1 MLPGQHRG
9 GHQHSGLLAVQHA
22 FHDGPEGHLRL
33 SVAHVAAQQPVHGHR
48 ALHVPLDL
56 LHAAQLV
63 LRLCVLELLLEF
75 PLPGG
80 VGREGEAGLPLP
92 LGIELDQALGQILH
106 RLFGLALGLLPV
118 GAPQAGEL
126 FGLRRVLAPADV
138 LAHQVQLGGGD
149 VEHIG
154 AGVGDLHIVLLHPV
168 GRQFHHP
175 HVAAHTV
182 MLVDHQVPGGQVGI
196 GLQLLP
202 VGGRLPGPGL
212 FQCRPLSL
220 GEYRQTGLRVL
231 HPGGQAAHRDQ
242 GLPRPREGLGL
253 ELHRRPEA
261 LLPQQHLEIQGPLFA
276 GHQHQGAQ
284 ARALVVVQVGD
295 RRLQA
300 GAKGGQLLGRHRQQ
314 AAGGHRIS
322 RQSEGVQIGRR
333 PVGQPGVELRE
344 GAGQYGAGAV
354 QLPPLHQG
362 LGILLQL
369 PLVGLG
375 PLPHPAALRKEHT
388 GVRRQVVGRRG
399 QLGIDQRQIAVRGG
413 EAPPLHQRLPVL
425 PQSLDQLMPPRLLRP
440 CGQLLQPGCQPRR
453 PSGRQMGQRLRR
465 RQQHRPLHVLR
476 PALGGGVEQPHSI
489 QLVSEELRPHGLLHP
504 WGVDIQDPAPQGKLS
519 HAFHLVAPAVPGGGQ
534 CLSQLVQVIAP
545 PGPQLRPGPV
555 QLLRGQG
562 PLKQSLHRRH
572 QQGHLPRRHGPHQ
585 GQPPVLPLAG
595 DSGRVVKDVGPG
607 GEHRHPLPRQGLQI
621 PGQPLPF
628 PLVGAHQHHRPA
640 GAGVDPGGKVG
651 PVDRRQPGQGHGT
664 AAAVH
669 SGQQLAELRHIVQ
682 DVVQKFHSGHQIEK
696 YGNYKRDKGPRS
708 RL

>member
-1 MLPGQHRG
+1 M
-9 GHQHSGLLAVQHA
+9 
-22 FHDGPEGHLRL
+22 
-33 SVAHVAAQQPVHGHR
+33 
-48 ALHVPLDL
+48 
-56 LHAAQLV
+56 
-63 LRLCVLELLLEF
+63 
-75 PLPGG
+75 
-80 VGREGEAGLPLP
+80 
-92 LGIELDQALGQILH
+92 
-106 RLFGLALGLLPV
+106 
-118 GAPQAGEL
+118 
-126 FGLRRVLAPADV
+126 
-138 LAHQVQLGGGD
+138 
-149 VEHIG
+149 
-154 AGVGDLHIVLLHPV
+154 
-168 GRQFHHP
+168 
-175 HVAAHTV
+175 
-182 MLVDHQVPGGQVGI
+182 
-196 GLQLLP
+196 
-202 VGGRLPGPGL
+202 
-212 FQCRPLSL
+212 
-220 GEYRQTGLRVL
+220 
-231 HPGGQAAHRDQ
+231 
-242 GLPRPREGLGL
+242 
-253 ELHRRPEA
+253 
-261 LLPQQHLEIQGPLFA
+261 
-276 GHQHQGAQ
+276 
-284 ARALVVVQVGD
+284 VQVGD

-453 PSGRQMGQRLRR
+453 PSGRRWGSASAAGSSTARSTFSVRR
-465 RQQHRPLHVLR
+465 WVAGSNSPIASSSSPKNSARTAAPSLGSRHPRSR
-476 PALGGGVEQPHSI
+476 PAGQTVPRLP
-489 QLVSEELRPHGLLHP
+489 P
-504 WGVDIQDPAPQGKLS
+504 
-519 HAFHLVAPAVPGGGQ
+519 VAPAVPGGGQ

-607 GEHRHPLPRQGLQI
+607 GRAPAPAAPSGTPD
-621 PGQPLPF
+621 PGPAAPF

-640 GAGVDPGGKVG
+640 GAGVDPGQQRWARWTADS
-651 PVDRRQPGQGHGT
+651 PDRATGQRPLSIAASSWPNSGT
-664 AAAVH
+664 LFKMSFKSFIAAT
-669 SGQQLAELRHIVQ
+669 
-682 DVVQKFHSGHQIEK
+682 K
-696 YGNYKRDKGPRS
+696 
-708 RL
+708 